1 MSRAQLYNRLPAP
14 KSKSEGFWE
23 AYEAAE
29 DRDERREDKA
39 IQQANIDK
47 ARQDSLQQRRDSLQQ
62 QSILNQRYAK
72 AELDKEAQTK
82 RDDWNIMY
90 EGVTDPADKETIIK
104 AGIDDNVRNVDLSLL
119 EVATNARIR
128 SDNIKTNLTNY
139 YNSDDMEKL
148 NLAPK
153 LISTLTQSGT
163 PVHLE
168 IAAKIEKNTK
178 DLQNRADNKEIVN
191 MMVSSYPNVFKDQ
204 LKTHLESGSSFSD
217 KQLDMVQSMLEQN
230 MKTANLSFKQKSE
243 LASKL
248 MLIQT
253 KGDMPTQEQR
263 NAVERAHALGFRLNQ
278 ELGIFPGTRPPD
290 EKIDFPTLK
299 SIDDDATG
307 EDNSFD
313 SLSEDDKKIKFAGA
327 VEKIIPGG
335 KEAFNNMSMEEQN
348 EQGQKIIEEINKTTY
363 IPKAKK
369 AGFKGFEYSDP
380 EPAKTITEDMIQEK
394 IKEVMER
401 GRVPEKQQSDKRILS
416 QARKTAIRDL
426 KRELQKQSRKR
437 ASNIAFPTFPQ
448 KDLQNRDEQ
457 PDYLTY

>member
-39 IQQANIDK
+39 IQQANIDT
-47 ARQDSLQQRRDSLQQ
+47 ARQDSLQQRQDSLQQ

-72 AELDKEAQTK
+72 AELDREAQTK

-148 NLAPK
+148 NLSPK

-204 LKTHLESGSSFSD
+204 LKTHLESSSSFSD
-217 KQLDMVQSMLEQN
+217 KNIDMVQSMLEQN
-230 MKTANLSFKQKSE
+230 MKAANLSSKQKSE

-299 SIDDDATG
+299 SIDDNTTGKKGTFDAMSD
-307 EDNSFD
+307 ERKS
-313 SLSEDDKKIKFAGA
+313 SEFKRTL
-327 VEKIIPGG
+327 EKVIPGG
-335 KEAFNNMSMEEQN
+335 QKTWEKMESN
-348 EQGQKIIEEINKTTY
+348 EQREKGQEIINIINEKSYTQPPKVSMFGGSGDITDPDYKGEESITDEEVNERYELILKKKGIVGKRRKMSTKRTLDS
-363 IPKAKK
+363 AKK
-369 AGFKGFEYSDP
+369 
-380 EPAKTITEDMIQEK
+380 
-394 IKEVMER
+394 
-401 GRVPEKQQSDKRILS
+401 
-416 QARKTAIRDL
+416 QAREELEREMMKKSKLKLNKIRAESFYD
-426 KRELQKQSRKR
+426 
-437 ASNIAFPTFPQ
+437 
-448 KDLQNRDEQ
+448 
-457 PDYLTY
+457 PDIGGA